1 MTVLPTSKRNRA
13 TTRQTSIPQ
22 GGFTLIEL
30 LVVIAI
36 IGVLIGLLLP
46 AVQQAREAAR
56 RAQCINNLK
65 QLALALVNYTEDIG
79 TLPIGYPF
87 QREPVSGSTTA
98 STHSIFV
105 AVLPFM
111 EQRSLF
117 DGINFSFTIYNVPNY
132 TIHSVGLSALWCTSD
147 SAVSQ
152 VVTLPDGAMYEPG
165 VVRMHYTS
173 YAGSTGIWQYWEQQD
188 PHPQTKMNG
197 LFYQG
202 GAVRLAEIIDGT
214 SNTLF
219 LSERAHSLLDDN
231 SRTWWH
237 WWTSGNYGDT
247 LFCTL
252 WPMNAFRR
260 TSDIYGDTGD
270 ARTSAY
276 VSGTSSLHPG
286 GCNFAFAD
294 GLVHF
299 LKETIQTWPYDQNTG
314 LPTGVTFDPNGPY
327 RLAPGVRFGVYQALS
342 TRNGGEVID
351 SAAF

>member
-1 MTVLPTSKRNRA
+1 MTVLSTSKGNRA
-13 TTRQTSIPQ
+13 MTWQTSIPQ
-22 GGFTLIEL
+22 GGITLIEL

-46 AVQQAREAAR
+46 AAQQAREAAR
-56 RAQCINNLK
+56 RVQCANNLK

-79 TLPIGYPF
+79 TFPIGYPF

-117 DGINFSFTIYNVPNY
+117 DGINFNFTLYNVPNY
-132 TIHSVGLSALWCTSD
+132 TIHSVGLSALWCPSD

-165 VVRMHYTS
+165 VVQMHYTS
-173 YAGSTGIWQYWEQQD
+173 YAGNTGILQYWEQQD
-188 PHPQTKMNG
+188 PHPQRKMNG
-197 LFYQG
+197 LFCQG
-202 GAVRLAEIIDGT
+202 GAVRIAEIIDGT
-214 SNTLF
+214 SNTL
-219 LSERAHSLLDDN
+219 LLGERAHTLLNVN

-252 WPMNAFRR
+252 WPINACPTSTATAPTPAPRLMSAAPRACTLVAATSRSPTARSASSRR
-260 TSDIYGDTGD
+260 PS
-270 ARTSAY
+270 R
-276 VSGTSSLHPG
+276 PG
-286 GCNFAFAD
+286 P
-294 GLVHF
+294 
-299 LKETIQTWPYDQNTG
+299 TIRIPVCRAASPLIPTA
-314 LPTGVTFDPNGPY
+314 PTGWRPASD
-327 RLAPGVRFGVYQALS
+327 LAS
-342 TRNGGEVID
+342 TRHC
-351 SAAF
+351 